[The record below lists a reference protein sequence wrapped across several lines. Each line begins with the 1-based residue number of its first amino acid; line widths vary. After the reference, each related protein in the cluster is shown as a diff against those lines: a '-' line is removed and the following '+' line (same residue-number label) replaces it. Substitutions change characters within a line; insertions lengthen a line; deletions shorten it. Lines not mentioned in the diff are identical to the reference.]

1 MWRII
6 TLPVMDI
13 DELRGGGMRAKRN
26 NLLKFVLSSLEHLSP
41 EWIEK

>member
-6 TLPVMDI
+6 TLPVM